1 MQSTRPPSAL
11 RSHSTRSRRRSSAA
25 AKPIATRRVWP
36 TSCTRSA
43 PTARGSPAISM
54 PQSRA
59 RTRSKLRTARSRA
72 GLTWRSAPSAPY
84 WRRPTSEATAF
95 KTPDGAFAAGPAMA
109 HVIVTINGRQYRLA
123 CEDGEEAHLSRL
135 AADLDRRIE
144 TLRERHG
151 EIGDA
156 RLTIMAA
163 LTIADEVVEAG
174 TKLRK
179 AEAELAAMADTR
191 TAAAERAKVT
201 QTAVSAALNAAA
213 ERIESITRRLN
224 ETVSNGGIAMG

>member
-1 MQSTRPPSAL
+1 
-11 RSHSTRSRRRSSAA
+11 
-25 AKPIATRRVWP
+25 
-36 TSCTRSA
+36 
-43 PTARGSPAISM
+43 
-54 PQSRA
+54 
-59 RTRSKLRTARSRA
+59 
-72 GLTWRSAPSAPY
+72 
-84 WRRPTSEATAF
+84 
-95 KTPDGAFAAGPAMA
+95 MA
-109 HVIVTINGRQYRLA
+109 HVTVTINGRQYRLA

-135 AADLDRRIE
+135 AVDLDRRIE

-163 LTIADEVVEAG
+163 LTIADEVAEAG
-174 TKLRK
+174 AKLRK

-191 TAAAERAKVT
+191 AAAAERAKLT

-224 ETVSNGGIAMG
+224 QTVGDGSVAMG